1 MTFVLFHVHKE
12 RLYAIH
18 EVLMQHEHFAVSY
31 IENLDILRALDHKI
45 IVKVIESG
53 MQGKLYGLLI
63 SRILLH
69 YIVKTVKTRAIGPKR
84 LLTQHQ

>member
-1 MTFVLFHVHKE
+1 MTFVLFHVQKK

-31 IENLDILRALDHKI
+31 IKNFDVFRALNHKI
-45 IVKVIESG
+45 IVEVIESG

-63 SRILLH
+63 SRILMH
-69 YIVKTVKTRAIGPKR
+69 YIVKTVKTRAIGPER